1 MQALLDW
8 FVSISDTVMF
18 FIDYFVGVIAD
29 TFKMV
34 SLLGS
39 AARELPQVLLFLPG
53 PFVAVL
59 GVFLTAAIIYKVLG
73 REG

>member
-8 FVSISDTVMF
+8 FSSITDTVMF
-18 FIDYFVGVIAD
+18 FIDYFIGVIHD

-34 SLLGS
+34 KLLGT
-39 AARELPQVLLFLPG
+39 AAQELPKLVLFLPG